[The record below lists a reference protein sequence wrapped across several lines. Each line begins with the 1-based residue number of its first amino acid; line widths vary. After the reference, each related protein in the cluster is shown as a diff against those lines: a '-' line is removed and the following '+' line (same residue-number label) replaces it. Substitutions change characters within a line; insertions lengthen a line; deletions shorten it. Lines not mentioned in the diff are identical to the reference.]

1 MRIGCSCPGYN
12 QHWRW
17 STKYERARIPS
28 PPVSGACSTTRSSS
42 SHPQSSNL
50 GSDVVCVPIDGR
62 KTGAHETDRQN
73 LHSLVDVPTM
83 LVEYW
88 FRRVCPMRSVFDSE
102 VNYNRQ
108 IASSTW
114 SSSSTVFLTMQAMS
128 AACLVDEM
136 PHLSETLLSLKTQA
150 SSAITKAIF
159 IVQSLHAASVTAD
172 LVFAALSYGTSLH
185 WTEPA
190 LREQPWLKSVRELLS
205 LWKTQRLSSRDVFL
219 HAYFCQ
225 ALTYWEMLLSVT
237 GGGAIPAEV
246 EKKRQHYKGNLCRA
260 MHLPETASE
269 AATAQKAIYPDHS
282 HSIYGTRPNSW
293 CGVSSE
299 VIHIFGQVMALCLG
313 TYRRQ
318 NDAGP
323 PSLMGSVDG
332 LCDISVARDLQKELQ
347 SMDFVSL
354 CSKEESEGF
363 IVQTRDDRTPLSH
376 LLLTAEA
383 YRLASLLQLRLAF
396 RHLEEAPCRP
406 DEASAQ
412 EREPRTRDEKS
423 FTDTTCV
430 HQLVTLA
437 VQLVHTLEQ
446 IPVESGS
453 KSSHSML
460 FLSAAAGL
468 RFDRNSALEADMLS
482 CGCTGSWTSND
493 ISSIFTDT
501 SPSATFPWSHLS
513 SSSLSTSEPDL
524 PAQYA
529 NRVSDEVSRARGVV
543 WTRLTGLRRALPQGT
558 SDDTLQLV
566 HALWSEYDR
575 QESASSDVYW
585 MDVMTRTGSTLML
598 W

>member
-1 MRIGCSCPGYN
+1 
-12 QHWRW
+12 
-17 STKYERARIPS
+17 
-28 PPVSGACSTTRSSS
+28 
-42 SHPQSSNL
+42 
-50 GSDVVCVPIDGR
+50 
-62 KTGAHETDRQN
+62 
-73 LHSLVDVPTM
+73 M

-114 SSSSTVFLTMQAMS
+114 SSSNTVFLAMQAMS
-128 AACLVDEM
+128 AACLVDKM
-136 PHLSETLLSLKTQA
+136 PHLGETLLSLKTQA

-190 LREQPWLKSVRELLS
+190 LPEQPWLMSVRELLS
-205 LWKTQRLSSRDVFL
+205 LWKTQRLSPRDVFL

-237 GGGAIPAEV
+237 GRGSIPAEV
-246 EKKRQHYKGNLCRA
+246 EKKRQHYNSNICRA
-260 MHLPETASE
+260 MHLPETPSE
-269 AATAQKAIYPDHS
+269 ATTAQKATYPVPS
-282 HSIYGTRPNSW
+282 RSIYGTRPNSW

-299 VIHIFGQVMALCLG
+299 VIHIFGQVTALCLG
-313 TYRRQ
+313 AYHRQ
-318 NDAGP
+318 NDTRP
-323 PSLMGSVDG
+323 RNLMASVDG
-332 LCDISVARDLQKELQ
+332 LCDISVARDLQKELH

-354 CSKEESEGF
+354 CSKEESEGY
-363 IVQTRDDRTPLSH
+363 IVQTRDDKTPLSH

-396 RHLEEAPCRP
+396 RHLEETPCSSDVAPV
-406 DEASAQ
+406 S
-412 EREPRTRDEKS
+412 EREPPGGKS
-423 FTDTTCV
+423 SRLSTGTTCSHSIV
-430 HQLVTLA
+430 SLA
-437 VQLVHTLEQ
+437 VQLVHILEQ

-468 RFDRNSALEADMLS
+468 RFNGNSALEADMLS
-482 CGCTGSWTSND
+482 CGCTGSWTSNEIGWLFAD
-493 ISSIFTDT
+493 TIPSDAFSWSRLGSS
-501 SPSATFPWSHLS
+501 ALS
-513 SSSLSTSEPDL
+513 ISEPDL
-524 PAQYA
+524 PAAQYA
-529 NRVSDEVSRARGVV
+529 NRVSDEVSRTRDVV

-575 QESASSDVYW
+575 QEPTSSDVYW